1 MISPQN
7 SARHFPRKRTKT
19 KICGLTALNFGTK
32 GLTSFRIDTP
42 GVINRVS
49 ELFAGHPN
57 LIQGFNTFLPPG
69 YRIECGGNNDPNT
82 IRVTTPMG
90 TTLQSINGTSRPIP
104 VESGSGQSNAN
115 GLFYGD
121 GQQRAGAWQPQQ
133 NVGSPEIFS
142 PPAPVQHPPPP
153 YGQVQ
158 ASAQAPPYPPPI
170 QQQIS
175 NGGRDGQAVVTLN
188 AAATAAGLQRNT
200 QTPTPGAQ
208 GVGAQQAGNEKRGP
222 VEFNHAISYVN
233 KIKVRFGDSKRENCN
248 HTDR

>member
-1 MISPQN
+1 M
-7 SARHFPRKRTKT
+7 
-19 KICGLTALNFGTK
+19 
-32 GLTSFRIDTP
+32 
-42 GVINRVS
+42 INRVS

-104 VESGSGQSNAN
+104 VDAGNGQNSTN
-115 GLFYGD
+115 GLFYGA
-121 GQQRAGAWQPQQ
+121 GPHTQRTGAWQPQQ

-142 PPAPVQHPPPP
+142 PPVQVQHPPPP
-153 YGQVQ
+153 YGQAQ
-158 ASAQAPPYPPPI
+158 ASAQAAPYPPPA
-170 QQQIS
+170 QQQIG
-175 NGGRDGQAVVTLN
+175 NGGRDGQAVVALN
-188 AAATAAGLQRNT
+188 AAATAAGLQRNV

-208 GVGAQQAGNEKRGP
+208 GAGAQQAGGEKRGP

-233 KIKVRFGDSKRENCN
+233 KIKVRSGDEEKEL
-248 HTDR
+248 